1 MQQIAGRLG
10 PNARQF
16 LDYWTSLPMRA
27 LVPDRANF
35 DPMAIARLLPVVS
48 ILERTGD
55 DDWRFRL
62 AGTEIERRW
71 AMRLTGASYL
81 DIDFV
86 SRRAA
91 DTMRREFR
99 QIVER
104 PCGSWSQRGVVFR
117 SGRGVSI
124 ETLRLPLRAANGSI
138 SLIISCSSEFRSRTG
153 ADSDEPREIIRIT
166 EQLFVDIGAG
176 CPAVTALDDAS

>member
-1 MQQIAGRLG
+1 
-10 PNARQF
+10 
-16 LDYWTSLPMRA
+16 
-27 LVPDRANF
+27 
-35 DPMAIARLLPVVS
+35 MAIARLLPVVS
-48 ILERTGD
+48 ILERSGD
-55 DDWRFRL
+55 DVWRFRI

-71 AMRLTGASYL
+71 GMRLTGANYL
-81 DIDFV
+81 EIDFV

-104 PCGSWSQRGVVFR
+104 PCGSWSQRGVVYK

-124 ETLRLPLRAANGSI
+124 ETLRLPLRAGDGSI
-138 SLIISCSSEFRSRTG
+138 SQIISCSSEFRARTG

-166 EQLFVDIGAG
+166 EQAFIDIGAG
-176 CPAVTALDDAS
+176 CPAENALDDAR